1 MRRKFVSCAMAGALV
16 LSTPLTA
23 GTALAADRSDGAQ
36 DAPQAE
42 EMTLQDKIKRFKE
55 LHRKLDAGVTAEEK
69 VAIDWELSTLEA
81 DLKAAGV
88 EVDKIDW
95 TVPDEDEAAQ
105 DGTEDSVA
113 GEGETTLPEDE
124 AATDGDSEESQ
135 DQDAV
140 SGEDGDKPETGE
152 GSQDEGNAEGPEA
165 DGSQDDVNP
174 DGSAEDAPET
184 PGAED
189 PAHPEVPEAQP
200 EPEAPA
206 VQEPVQE
213 PQAPVAN
220 TPASSLPLVPSAS
233 FDSGEAPSYD
243 YTEDMDTEKFIALI
257 GEQARA
263 IAQENDLYA
272 SVMIA
277 QAILESGSGTSDLA
291 KAPNNNLFGI
301 KGVWEDEEGEEH
313 SVSYLTYED
322 DGTGA
327 LYQTVS
333 SFRAYDTVSDSMED
347 YASLMREDMGF
358 YYKGAWKEF
367 AETYEDAA
375 EFLQGRYA
383 TDTHY
388 AEKLIALIE
397 TYELDRYDEA
407 LDWEPIDEDVEIKDL
422 LAEATSHIGTPY
434 VWGGASPL
442 TGFDCSGL
450 IQWSYKEAL
459 GIKLTRTTYTQ
470 CLEGQVVKFDDLH
483 PGDLLFFEDEGDIHH
498 VAMYLGDGFYLH
510 APETGDVVKVTSMEE
525 YEPSFAV
532 RIVQTKPAGGE
543 GELAPTPWDFRGLIS
558 TAM

>member
-16 LSTPLTA
+16 LSTPLA
-23 GTALAADRSDGAQ
+23 ANMALAADRIDGAQ

-42 EMTLQDKIKRFKE
+42 GTTLQDKIKKFKE

-69 VAIDWELSTLEA
+69 VAIEWELSTLEA

-95 TVPDEDEAAQ
+95 TVPDEDEAIQ
-105 DGTEDSVA
+105 GGTEDSVA
-113 GEGETTLPEDE
+113 GEGGATLPEDE
-124 AATDGDSEESQ
+124 VTADGDSQESQ
-135 DQDAV
+135 DQGAA
-140 SGEDGDKPETGE
+140 SGEEGEKPEAGE
-152 GSQDEGNAEGPEA
+152 GSSDEGAVESPDA
-165 DGSQDDVNP
+165 DGSQDGAGP
-174 DGSAEDAPET
+174 DAPEGEGGET
-184 PGAED
+184 PGTDE
-189 PAHPEVPEAQP
+189 PALPETPESQP
-200 EPEAPA
+200 EPEVPA
-206 VQEPVQE
+206 VQEPAQE
-213 PQAPVAN
+213 PQAPAPSA
-220 TPASSLPLVPSAS
+220 PAGSLPLVPSTS
-233 FDSGEAPSYD
+233 FDSGAAPSYD
-243 YTEDMDTEKFIALI
+243 YTEDMDTEKFVALI

-277 QAILESGSGTSDLA
+277 QAILESGSGKSELA

-301 KGVWEDEEGEEH
+301 KGAWTDEDGEKH

-322 DGTGA
+322 DGTGS

-333 SFRAYDTVSDSMED
+333 PFRAYDTVSDSMED

-383 TDTHY
+383 TDTRY

-397 TYELDRYDEA
+397 TYGLDRYDEA

-434 VWGGASPL
+434 VWGGASPI

-459 GIKLTRTTYTQ
+459 GIQLTRTTYTQ

-483 PGDLLFFEDEGDIHH
+483 PGDLLFFEDGGDIHH

-532 RIVQTKPAGGE
+532 RVVQTKPAGGE
-543 GELAPTPWDFRGLIS
+543 GELAPTPWTFRGLIS
-558 TAM
+558 SIM